1 MCEYAYSDADL
12 LITGAEQGLRPD
24 RASVH
29 HKGGV
34 QQVRKRH
41 KAAVSL
47 ICRAAVNSGEPILP

>member
-34 QQVRKRH
+34 QQVRERTYIGVPMH
-41 KAAVSL
+41 AVYLAAFTA
-47 ICRAAVNSGEPILP
+47 IY